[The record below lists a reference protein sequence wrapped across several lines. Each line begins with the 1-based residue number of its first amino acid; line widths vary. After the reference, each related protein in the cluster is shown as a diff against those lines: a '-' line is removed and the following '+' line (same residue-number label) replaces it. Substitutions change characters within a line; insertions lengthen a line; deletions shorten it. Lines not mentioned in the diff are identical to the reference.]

1 LTGRE
6 QPFVKERKEGN
17 MERKEYEK
25 TTDYENALQILKDFT
40 NEVLGNDID
49 LLRTFCFDNLNKF
62 VGDICD
68 PDMYL
73 IVQAIYIILW
83 GNIYDLAF
91 EKMGSW
97 DWNGTYAFRGD
108 TMNSFGSLFGK
119 AGENNAFAYRAKYFG
134 ADKNPELWN
143 KINEFYRMYHWLGNF
158 IVLPNRGNVK
168 YGINGARANF
178 KTGMRDYFDWFLLSV
193 GNYQEKVKSGD
204 IHLSKFEMQLQQN
217 PEYNPYFM
225 RIEEWEEKFFLKH
238 YFKDGAPKLLFHTP
252 LERRLLITA
261 EPQNRKGE
269 SYYTDEE
276 YLELMEDYIDKS
288 KEVIE
293 FRTNKM
299 VDFLKEKL

>member
-1 LTGRE
+1 MTGRE

-97 DWNGTYAFRGD
+97 D
-108 TMNSFGSLFGK
+108 
-119 AGENNAFAYRAKYFG
+119 
-134 ADKNPELWN
+134 
-143 KINEFYRMYHWLGNF
+143 
-158 IVLPNRGNVK
+158 
-168 YGINGARANF
+168 
-178 KTGMRDYFDWFLLSV
+178 
-193 GNYQEKVKSGD
+193 
-204 IHLSKFEMQLQQN
+204 
-217 PEYNPYFM
+217 
-225 RIEEWEEKFFLKH
+225 
-238 YFKDGAPKLLFHTP
+238 
-252 LERRLLITA
+252 
-261 EPQNRKGE
+261 
-269 SYYTDEE
+269 
-276 YLELMEDYIDKS
+276 
-288 KEVIE
+288 
-293 FRTNKM
+293 
-299 VDFLKEKL
+299 